1 MNDIATGDLLLKKEK
16 QSYVLTLVVVFVLIA
31 ALVFFYFFAF
41 IPIDGESMEN
51 TIPNNRQCFVLRKC
65 FSVERGDIVIVD
77 VSTKD
82 DKESH
87 EIIKRVIAV
96 AGDKLIFMRGENR
109 NIIETYLCKNGSNH
123 FVKLNEPYIKE
134 DMLSSAN
141 NFYDI
146 PILNYTPELIT
157 YDLDTLDHQTYAKID
172 SYINYVPKNS
182 IFFLGDNR
190 NISRDSRYYGTRPLT
205 KVKYKVLSVI

>member
-16 QSYVLTLVVVFVLIA
+16 QSYVMTLIVVFVLIA

-51 TIPNNRQCFVLRKC
+51 TIPNNRQCLVLRKC

-109 NIIETYLCKNGSNH
+109 NIIETYLCKSGSNR
-123 FVKLNEPYIKE
+123 FIKLNEPYIKE

-146 PILNYTPELIT
+146 PILNYTPELTT
-157 YDLDTLDHQTYAKID
+157 YDLDTLDHQIYAKID
-172 SYINYVPKNS
+172 PYINYVPKNS

-190 NISRDSRYYGTRPLT
+190 NISRDSRYYGTRPLS
-205 KVKYKVLSVI
+205 KVKYKVLTVI